1 MSNETAPRKQR
12 GCLFYGC
19 LSLSIL
25 ALVIVLCVGV
35 GLYFAKRAF
44 DSLVTDYTDANPAQI
59 EEAPYPEPKLQE
71 LQSRVNTFQQG
82 IERGGGTGQ
91 PLELVLTAE
100 DLNALIAANRD
111 LKGKA
116 FITIDD
122 DQIKGKVSVPLPD
135 IGPLKLKGRYLN
147 GSAGFKVALDNG
159 QLDLRVQEVI
169 VNGKPL
175 PPVFLN
181 ELKKENLA
189 QEVQNNPDNAKVI
202 NKLESIEVRDG
213 KVVVRSKGTEPKPP
227 QPQP

>member
-44 DSLVTDYTDANPAQI
+44 DSLVTDYTDVNPAQI
-59 EEAPYPEPKLQE
+59 EEAPYPPPKLQE
-71 LQSRVNTFQQG
+71 LQSRVNTFQQT
-82 IERGGGTGQ
+82 IDRGGTAQ

-116 FITIDD
+116 FVTIDD

-147 GSAGFKVALDNG
+147 GSAAFKVALESG
-159 QLDLRVQEVI
+159 RLDLRVQEVT
-169 VNGKPL
+169 VKGKPL
-175 PPVFLN
+175 PPVLLN

-189 QEVQNNPDNAKVI
+189 QEVQNDPDNARMIK
-202 NKLESIEVRDG
+202 KLESIDVRDG
-213 KVVVRSKGTEPKPP
+213 KVVIRSKATEPKPAP
-227 QPQP
+227 AQP